1 MKTRR
6 LGTSTLEVSV
16 VGLGGNNFGG
26 RIDFAASE
34 RVVHK
39 AIALGVNLI
48 DTADSYGNRGGSE
61 EELGRILGDKRKHI
75 VLATKFGLPMDDAG
89 TLRGASRR
97 YIMHAVDASLK
108 RLRTD
113 WIDLYQLHRP
123 DDRTP
128 IEETL
133 RALDELVRQG
143 KVRYIGCSNLSAQQV
158 IAAQD
163 TASRLGLAAFVSC
176 QDEYSLLERDIEREL
191 IPTAK
196 AIGLGILPYFPL
208 ASGLLTGKY
217 RRGAA
222 PPPGSRLAKNQRHAQ
237 EFVSER
243 NWRILGE
250 LEAFAPGA
258 IAPCSNSPS
267 AGCCAIPWSRASS
280 PAPPRRS
287 RSSRMSGQRTGRRRR
302 RTWRNS
308 TGSRLEGV
316 TWAVQCCSTLRRP
329 RYFPRFARLAR
340 IAGSSTVFGSKSGS
354 SHSIMPSWWRC
365 SGSRDRLQKR
375 LVAGRAA
382 DIGGGTAALRADE
395 MGIIGGGL
403 RRGRALERHAC
414 APSPRRK
421 RSRSGTYCRAP
432 TRRPASPSPPKAGRL
447 RIVAIEQAPRRLAD
461 AELERMAVLP
471 AERDLQHE
479 MKIVETDRDRHFDA
493 ADHRR
498 RHLVDLD
505 AQTRDLGHWSL
516 TTPRPRNRAPHAG
529 RNPTCGAKS
538 GNDSIH
544 RLPV

>member
-75 VLATKFGLPMDDAG
+75 VLATKFGLPMDDTGA
-89 TLRGASRR
+89 LQGASRR
-97 YIMHAVDASLK
+97 YIMHAVEASLK

-133 RALDELVRQG
+133 RALNELVRQG

-158 IAAQD
+158 IAARD

-237 EFVSER
+237 DFLSER
-243 NWRILGE
+243 NWRIVGE
-250 LEAFAPGA
+250 LEAFALRHGRTMLELAFGWLLRDPVV
-258 IAPCSNSPS
+258 
-267 AGCCAIPWSRASS
+267 AS
-280 PAPPRRS
+280 
-287 RSSRMSGQRTGRRRR
+287 
-302 RTWRNS
+302 
-308 TGSRLEGV
+308 V
-316 TWAVQCCSTLRRP
+316 
-329 RYFPRFARLAR
+329 
-340 IAGSSTVFGSKSGS
+340 IAGATSPEQIEQNV
-354 SHSIMPSWWRC
+354 
-365 SGSRDRLQKR
+365 
-375 LVAGRAA
+375 RAA
-382 DIGGGTAALRADE
+382 DWT
-395 MGIIGGGL
+395 
-403 RRGRALERHAC
+403 
-414 APSPRRK
+414 PS
-421 RSRSGTYCRAP
+421 AED
-432 TRRPASPSPPKAGRL
+432 L
-447 RIVAIEQAPRRLAD
+447 
-461 AELERMAVLP
+461 AEL
-471 AERDLQHE
+471 
-479 MKIVETDRDRHFDA
+479 DRITA
-493 ADHRR
+493 
-498 RHLVDLD
+498 
-505 AQTRDLGHWSL
+505 
-516 TTPRPRNRAPHAG
+516 
-529 RNPTCGAKS
+529 
-538 GNDSIH
+538 
-544 RLPV
+544 